1 MGDWLGRRF
10 WSDVAGS
17 RQIARGKA
25 TRARPSIDRHE
36 SNLERCAD
44 RVGGVSPRARQKP
57 PTSAEAERIASDMAM
72 ADSSLQKGDIVST
85 DRGFFVYRG
94 IGADGYTNEFTLV
107 ANPLAKLK

>member
-44 RVGGVSPRARQKP
+44 RVGGVSPTARQKP
-57 PTSAEAERIASDMAM
+57 PTSAEAERIASDMAI
-72 ADSSLQKGDIVST
+72 DNRLQKGDSVST

-94 IGADGYTNEFTLV
+94 IGADGYTNEFMLV
-107 ANPLAKLK
+107 ANPLTKLK